1 MVWFVYSRWKSDT
14 LIILNIPSEGGS
26 SEMGAIKK
34 LSWTIFIATITF
46 FVLILL
52 LGCNKANTLHIYN
65 WADYIPQEVI
75 QQFEKEYN
83 CKVVYDAY
91 SSNEEMYS
99 KIKQGGSGY
108 DIVFPSGDH
117 VKMMI
122 NDGLLEKLDLA
133 KIPNFKNID
142 PIVLDKTTYDPEHN
156 YSVPYMMGTTGV
168 IVNKKLVGNYEK
180 SWSIYERTDLK
191 DKMTLLDDMREV
203 FGAALKYLGYSVN
216 STNPEEIEKAK
227 QLILK
232 WKNNILKFDATTY
245 AQGIVNGEFAV
256 VHGYPEN
263 VFQLIPEDQRGDFEF
278 FIPKEGSTLWIDSM
292 VILKDAKNKDLAYK
306 FIDFI
311 LRPEIAA
318 KISDF
323 LMIPSPVTEASKYVT
338 SQLIYQISDLE
349 NCEIID
355 YIGEKID
362 LYNRAWEEIVK

>member
-1 MVWFVYSRWKSDT
+1 MDIIKRFR
-14 LIILNIPSEGGS
+14 LAIAIILT
-26 SEMGAIKK
+26 A
-34 LSWTIFIATITF
+34 LLA
-46 FVLILL
+46 LILL
-52 LGCNKANTLHIYN
+52 FSCNKSNTLHIYN

-75 QQFEKEYN
+75 RQFEKEYN
-83 CKVVYDAY
+83 CKVVYDTY

-122 NDGLLEKLDLA
+122 NDGLLEKLDLS
-133 KIPNFKNID
+133 KITNLKNID
-142 PIVLDKTTYDPEHN
+142 PIVLSKMTYDPEHN
-156 YSVPYMMGTTGV
+156 YSVPYMMGTTGI

-180 SWSIYERTDLK
+180 SWNIYERTDLK

-203 FGAALKYLGYSVN
+203 FGAALKYLGYSIN

-227 QLILK
+227 KLILK

-263 VFQLIPEDQRGDFEF
+263 VFQLIPEDQRENFEF
-278 FIPKEGSTLWIDSM
+278 FIPKEGSTLWIDNM
-292 VILKDAKNKDLAYK
+292 VILKSAKNKELAYK

-338 SQLIYQISDLE
+338 SQLIYQISDLQ

-355 YIGEKID
+355 YLGEKID
-362 LYNRAWEEIVK
+362 LYNKAWEEIIK

>member
-1 MVWFVYSRWKSDT
+1 M
-14 LIILNIPSEGGS
+14 GGLFS
-26 SEMGAIKK
+26 V
-34 LSWTIFIATITF
+34 IFLLF
-46 FVLILL
+46 FLFD
-52 LGCNKANTLHIYN
+52 CAKQNTLHIYN

-75 QQFEKEYN
+75 KEFEREYN
-83 CKVVYDAY
+83 CKVIYDTY

-122 NDGLLEKLDLA
+122 NDGILEKLDLS

-142 PIVLDKTTYDPEHN
+142 PMVLEKTTFDPEHK
-156 YSVPYMMGTTGV
+156 YSVPYMMGTTGI
-168 IVNKKLVGNYEK
+168 IVNKKLVKNYEK

-216 STNPEEIEKAK
+216 STDPEQIEKAK
-227 QLILK
+227 QIILN
-232 WKNNILKFDATTY
+232 WKKNILKFDATTY

-263 VFQLIPEDQRGDFEF
+263 VFQLIPEEERENFEF

-292 VILKDAKNKDLAYK
+292 VILKDSKNKELAYK

-311 LRPEIAA
+311 LRPEVAG

-323 LMIPSPVTEASKYVT
+323 LMIPSPVIGASKYVKST
-338 SQLIYQISDLE
+338 LSYQISDLK

-355 YIGEKID
+355 YLGEKID
-362 LYNRAWEEIVK
+362 LYNKAWEEIIK